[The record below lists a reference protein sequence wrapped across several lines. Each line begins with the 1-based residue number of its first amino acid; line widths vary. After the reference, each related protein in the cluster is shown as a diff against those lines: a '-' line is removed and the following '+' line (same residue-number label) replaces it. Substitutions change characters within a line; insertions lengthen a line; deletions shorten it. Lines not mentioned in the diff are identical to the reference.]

1 MISNELVK
9 ELRERSGI
17 SVMEC
22 KWALEEAN
30 GDIDGAVA
38 ILDRKFGGMASQ
50 KSSREL
56 NAGIVDSY
64 IHSNG
69 KIGVLLSLHSETDFV
84 SRNPAFRELAHEISL
99 HIAAMNPRFRSIED
113 IPADVA
119 QQYETDIRN
128 EVVKLG
134 KPEDIADQ
142 IVKGK
147 LESQLG
153 EIALL
158 SQPFVKDPAKTVQNL
173 VEEAVG
179 KFGENIQVGK
189 FVRYQI

>member
-30 GDIDGAVA
+30 GDIDGAVG

-128 EVVKLG
+128 EVAKLD
-134 KPEDIADQ
+134 KSKDIADQ
-142 IVKGK
+142 IVEGK

-158 SQPFVKDPAKTVQNL
+158 SQPFVKDPTKTVRNL

>member
-1 MISNELVK
+1 MIPNELVK

>member
-1 MISNELVK
+1 MIPNELVK

-30 GDIDGAVA
+30 GDIDGAVG